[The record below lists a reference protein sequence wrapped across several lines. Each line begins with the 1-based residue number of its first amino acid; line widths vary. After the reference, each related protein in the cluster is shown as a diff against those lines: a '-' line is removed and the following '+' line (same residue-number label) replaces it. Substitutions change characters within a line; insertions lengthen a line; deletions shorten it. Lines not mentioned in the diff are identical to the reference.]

1 MDAADGARL
10 ALEQAGGKAADLEV
24 RAEYLD
30 DARDRDWDPEAV
42 GENARKA
49 TQDSS
54 AAAYIGELDS
64 QPTRASLPITN
75 NAGVV
80 QVSPGAGGVD
90 LTRPAEGYADS
101 PDRYR
106 PSGEPTFAR
115 VVPDDAAQAS
125 AAAELA
131 SELGAK
137 SVAASADTTAY
148 GELTASEFEAAA
160 GDAGVEVVGA
170 EGRADAVF
178 TPGEDGAMRLE
189 GPGNHLIAA
198 PLDPANL
205 AGREFAAQFEQRFG
219 RAPGPYAA
227 YGFDAMGLVLAAIAQ
242 AADADDDF
250 RGRVVDA
257 VLDAERPDS
266 ILGRYSITED
276 GDTTLCA
283 IQPYTVEGD
292 RQVAGKPICP
302 SG

>member
-1 MDAADGARL
+1 
-10 ALEQAGGKAADLEV
+10 V

-30 DARDRDWDPEAV
+30 DAGGKDWDPATV

-54 AAAYIGELDS
+54 TAAYIGELDS
-64 QPTRASLPITN
+64 QPTRASVPITSQ
-75 NAGVV
+75 AGLV

-90 LTRPAEGYADS
+90 LTRPAVGYPDS
-101 PDRYR
+101 PDRYQ

-131 SELGAK
+131 SEVGAK
-137 SVAASADTTAY
+137 SVAAPAPKTPY
-148 GELTASEFEAAA
+148 GELTATEFERAA
-160 GDAGVEVVGA
+160 GEAGVEIVQA
-170 EGRADAVF
+170 ADRADAVL
-178 TPGEDGAMRLE
+178 TPGEDGEMRLE
-189 GPGNHLIAA
+189 GPGDHLIAT
-198 PLDPANL
+198 PLDPARL
-205 AGREFAAQFEQRFG
+205 AGREFAVQFEQRFE

-227 YGFDAMGLVLAAIAQ
+227 YGFDAMELVLAAIEQ

-250 RGRVVDA
+250 RSRVVDA

-283 IQPYTVEGD
+283 IQPYTVEGGSP
-292 RQVAGKPICP
+292 VAGKPICP